1 MATTITLIK
10 VDKNGTK
17 YWHQAGCLKCGGTG
31 YIPGYE
37 YVQGGICFQC
47 DGSGEGKGRT
57 WKEYTPEYEAKLEA
71 RRIAKAK
78 KNAPE
83 TNAKFFQSI
92 GFSVDG
98 EAWLVVGV
106 DTYSVKEA
114 LKEAGAKFTKE
125 IGWHFDHEQTTFKTV
140 KISISDVAEQDE
152 TDVWSMK
159 YYEEVVEFCNAIR
172 AANAEVVSNHIA
184 EVGEKVEKVVTL
196 KRVNWFS
203 TSYGYYGT
211 MVGIHCF
218 EDESGNVIVWKT
230 SSAPDMEIGDKVT
243 IKGTVK
249 ELGEYKGVK
258 QTVLTR
264 CKISK

>member
-1 MATTITLIK
+1 MAITLVK

-17 YWHQAGCLKCGGTG
+17 YWFDPACPKCGGKG

-37 YVQGGICFQC
+37 YIEGGICFKC
-47 DGSGEGKGRT
+47 GGSGNDGRGRS

-92 GFSVDG
+92 GFSADG

-106 DTYSVKEA
+106 DTYSVKDA

-140 KISISDVAEQDE
+140 KIDISDVAERDE
-152 TDVWSMK
+152 VDVYSLK
-159 YYEEVVEFCNAIR
+159 DYIEIIAFCDAIR
-172 AANAEVVSNHIA
+172 ASNTEVVSNYIG
-184 EVGEKVEKVVTL
+184 EVGQKVETTVTL
-196 KRVNWFS
+196 KRVSFFETN
-203 TSYGYYGT
+203 YGYYGT
-211 MVGIHCF
+211 TVAILCF
-218 EDESGNVIVWKT
+218 EDNNGNVIVWKT
-230 SSAPDMEIGDKVT
+230 SSAPNIDVGDTMT
-243 IKGTVK
+243 IRGTVK

-264 CKISK
+264 CKIVK